1 MSDKFALIIPVVPAR
16 EVASTSDELR
26 DEMGAR
32 GSNQDIRRPLDALTL
47 PDDSYATI
55 SLLSGGKLKN
65 TSVAT
70 GTSSSNANILIQSLS
85 YSVTEKH
92 QRAQT
97 FDRDRL
103 FFFGQALPSLSI
115 SAKTLD
121 TLTFQWLQELYEN
134 YATRIG
140 GSISAERGAK
150 VQITSDNRVY
160 TGYILNLNFAKNSL
174 DRYAADIS
182 FNMSLTNLKHL
193 KRLRSTVDEKDLGQV
208 SIEKAL
214 QGVSDILKGSNGAGA
229 ETDTSLAAQSA
240 TTSPEAATPVTA
252 GSYAFKDIYVNEY
265 PNRSYGT
272 LTQRSFVV
280 DPVAPEQAKLPESLA
295 AQTTA
300 TFEDILDFQTT
311 YGVGVTVLPTGTD
324 GVSVS
329 DIENPFI
336 KPIPAVAPETDMFG
350 ADITDDVQL
359 V

>member
-1 MSDKFALIIPVVPAR
+1 MSDSFALIIPVVPAR
-16 EVASTSDELR
+16 EVASRSDELR

-55 SLLSGGKLKN
+55 SLLSGGELKN

-92 QRAQT
+92 QRTQT

-140 GSISAERGAK
+140 GSIAAESGAK

-160 TGYILNLNFAKNSL
+160 TGYILDLRFTKTAQ
-174 DRYAADIS
+174 DRYLADVG
-182 FNMSLTNLKHL
+182 FTMALTSLKHL
-193 KRLRSTVDEKDLGQV
+193 KRLRSKVDEKDLGQISV
-208 SIEKAL
+208 EEAL
-214 QGVSDILKGSNGAGA
+214 QGVSDILKSADGSEADA
-229 ETDTSLAAQSA
+229 DISLAAQAASA
-240 TTSPEAATPVTA
+240 SPEAATPVTA
-252 GSYAFKDIYVNEY
+252 GSYAFKDIYINEY

-300 TFEDILDFQTT
+300 TFEDILDFEAT
-311 YGVGVTVLPTGTD
+311 YGVGVTVLPTGKD

-336 KPIPAVAPETDMFG
+336 TPTPAVAPEVDMFG
-350 ADITDDVQL
+350 ADITDDTQFP
-359 V
+359 